1 MTAFIKIAFF
11 FLIINVILGAM
22 IDILN
27 SDPISNPN
35 TTIFQGFSSTNGTSR
50 MNLNAPNVTAFHPAQ
65 FTPYNET
72 GQPIDPIT
80 QLFAGFQQWYDNI
93 NFLNTSQPLDFLRM
107 FNVFA
112 TIDVIN
118 VFSDRIGIPLN
129 QPMMAAFGVI
139 LTFTAI
145 AWFFLIMFNKVSI

>member
-11 FLIINVILGAM
+11 FLIINVVLGAM
-22 IDILN
+22 IDVLN

-35 TTIFQGFSSTNGTSR
+35 TTIFQGFSSTNGTSQL
-50 MNLNAPNVTAFHPAQ
+50 NLNAANVTSFHLNQ
-65 FTPYNET
+65 TTPLNET
-72 GQPIDPIT
+72 GTPVDPFT
-80 QLFAGFQQWYDNI
+80 QFFVGFQQWYDNI
-93 NFLNTSQPLDFLRM
+93 NFLNVSQPLEFLKM

-129 QPMMAAFGVI
+129 QPMMAAVGVI
-139 LTFTAI
+139 LTFTAV